1 MATKIHRGTIDDKL
15 NVIFDDV
22 ISWKKN
28 KFILKGKEIEIVLRK
43 KVKHRSTNQNAY
55 MHGVVFKSIS
65 YLTGYEVYEVKEIMK
80 SMFLSVEKDGF
91 RFAKPTSILSTDEME
106 EFLRQCRMFAWNQWK
121 LPIPPPNEF
130 EVEF

>member
-1 MATKIHRGTIDDKL
+1 MATKIHRGTIDEKL

-55 MHGVVFKSIS
+55 IHVLFTMIS
-65 YLTGYEVYEVKEIMK
+65 DFTGYEVYEVKEIMK

-91 RFAKPTSILSTDEME
+91 RFSKPTSSCSTVEIEQFARDI
-106 EFLRQCRMFAWNQWK
+106 RMFAWNEWQ
-121 LPIPPPNEF
+121 LPLPLPNEI
-130 EVEF
+130 EY